1 MCIVCVPSVYFI
13 INFKRGLATTR
24 NTHSICQVA
33 WILFFIGFSV
43 VFFPVF
49 RSWLLAAFVIT
60 FCGFVAAF
68 LNAVCYML
76 DSVFC
81 VLCTSTSAPF
91 FLIANANY
99 SYAALCSHNY
109 RLLPHQ
115 ITGWRG
121 QLAWLKKCYNEYEWN
136 AAKSAKNH
144 IAVAKWQ
151 LRILPSAA

>member
-1 MCIVCVPSVYFI
+1 MPGTRNKITSSFSQIRMGFFFFHSIFNSFVERNVCVLCVYFI

-81 VLCTSTSAPF
+81 VLCRLILAIWTFQHVDVGAF
-91 FLIANANY
+91 FSNCKRKLLI
-99 SYAALCSHNY
+99 
-109 RLLPHQ
+109 R
-115 ITGWRG
+115 RVV
-121 QLAWLKKCYNEYEWN
+121 LA
-136 AAKSAKNH
+136 
-144 IAVAKWQ
+144 
-151 LRILPSAA
+151 